1 MTDLSKKLIR
11 LVVDELRDEKKGALT
26 IQGVI
31 ITLDE
36 AARDLERSALR
47 RHIEK
52 CIDEVFSDQVCRPQQ
67 TITPVHIESKDALA
81 NAAEVFE
88 NAVREVSEKTIQR
101 YLDEKHQ
108 Q

>member
-1 MTDLSKKLIR
+1 MTELSKKLIR

-67 TITPVHIESKDALA
+67 TIAPVHIESKDAIA

-88 NAVREVSEKTIQR
+88 NAMREVSEKTIQR
-101 YLDEKHQ
+101 YLDEKRQ

>member
-1 MTDLSKKLIR
+1 MTELSKKLIR

-31 ITLDE
+31 ITLDG
-36 AARDLERSALR
+36 ADRDLERSALR

-67 TITPVHIESKDALA
+67 TIV
-81 NAAEVFE
+81 
-88 NAVREVSEKTIQR
+88 
-101 YLDEKHQ
+101 
-108 Q
+108 

>member
-1 MTDLSKKLIR
+1 MTELSKKLIR
-11 LVVDELRDEKKGALT
+11 LVVDELRDEKKGAPT
-26 IQGVI
+26 IQDVI
-31 ITLDE
+31 TELNW

-47 RHIEK
+47 LYIEK
-52 CIDEVFSDQVCRPQQ
+52 CIDEVFSDQICQPQQ
-67 TITPVHIESKDALA
+67 IISTAHIESKDAIA

-88 NAVREVSEKTIQR
+88 NVVREVSEKTIQH

>member
-1 MTDLSKKLIR
+1 MTELSKKLIR

-31 ITLDE
+31 MALDE

-47 RHIEK
+47 LHIEK

-67 TITPVHIESKDALA
+67 TIAPVHIESKDALA

-101 YLDEKHQ
+101 YLDEKRQ

>member
-1 MTDLSKKLIR
+1 MTELSKKLIR
-11 LVVDELRDEKKGALT
+11 LVVDELRDEKKGAPT

-31 ITLDE
+31 MTLNE

-47 RHIEK
+47 LHIEK
-52 CIDEVFSDQVCRPQQ
+52 CIDEVFSDQICQPQQ
-67 TITPVHIESKDALA
+67 TIAPVHIESKNDIA

-88 NAVREVSEKTIQR
+88 NAMREVSEKTIQR
-101 YLDEKHQ
+101 YLDEKRQ

>member
-1 MTDLSKKLIR
+1 MTELSKKLIR
-11 LVVDELRDEKKGALT
+11 LAADELRDEKKGAPT
-26 IQGVI
+26 IQDVI
-31 ITLDE
+31 TELNW

-47 RHIEK
+47 LHIEK

-67 TITPVHIESKDALA
+67 TIAPVHIESKDALA

-101 YLDEKHQ
+101 YLDEKRQ